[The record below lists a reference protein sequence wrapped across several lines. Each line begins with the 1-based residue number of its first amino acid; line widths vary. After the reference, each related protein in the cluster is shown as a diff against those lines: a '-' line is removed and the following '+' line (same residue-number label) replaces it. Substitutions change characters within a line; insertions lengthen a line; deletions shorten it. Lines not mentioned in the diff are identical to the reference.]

1 MKRALILTIGV
12 GLGVGAVVSCA
23 PRQTFPATVG
33 EPFFDPGVPPVPE
46 MMALAIQAAHAKS
59 SARAEPIVFNLP
71 SGAFER
77 TWEQVWHRLPAGSLA
92 AKPGTK
98 GVTSV
103 EQVRLDGSI
112 GQVDVLVPQGE
123 HYQLFTVHMQGG
135 VLAAWKVTVVQPWTL
150 RIEPPTI
157 NEAAPPKA

>member
-1 MKRALILTIGV
+1 MKLALIVAVGV
-12 GLGVGAVVSCA
+12 LAGGALVSCA

-33 EPFFDPGVPPVPE
+33 EPLFDPGVPPVPE
-46 MMALAIQAAHAKS
+46 MMALAINAAHAKS
-59 SARAEPIVFNLP
+59 SAKDEPIVFNLP
-71 SGAFER
+71 AGAPER
-77 TWEQVWHRLPAGSLA
+77 TWEQVWHRLPSGSFA
-92 AKPGTK
+92 AKPGAK

-135 VLAAWKVTVVQPWTL
+135 VFAEWKVQVVQPWTL

-157 NEAAPPKA
+157 NEATQPNG